1 MLWIIDRTGQYFVVY
16 LGIFVTVFVLVL
28 MVLAPL
34 VIMPLF
40 NKYDP
45 IEENALKKDIVAL
58 AEDVK
63 YPVHKIEVCDGSKRS
78 GHSNAF

>member
-1 MLWIIDRTGQYFVVY
+1 M
-16 LGIFVTVFVLVL
+16 

-34 VIMPLF
+34 VIMPMF

-58 AEDVK
+58 AEDVN
-63 YPVHKIEVCDGSKRS
+63 YPVQKIEVCDGSKRS